1 MIKDIIILI
10 ALTGIGLK
18 FFKPKKTTRQEELM
32 GKVFISNITSNER
45 YTPDLHRLVCDVR
58 REGENNIEKQKTWVL
73 SHEEYKSVIATG
85 SYRTK

>member
-1 MIKDIIILI
+1 MRISLNKSLFQSLI
-10 ALTGIGLK
+10 SYISRK
-18 FFKPKKTTRQEELM
+18 EIMKKI
-32 GKVFISNITSNER
+32 FISNITSNER

-58 REGENNIEKQKTWVL
+58 REGEHNIEKQKTWVL